1 MKRTLIVLLLVNL
14 MLSACAPVSAP
25 TSTPAPSATPL
36 PTATATP
43 TNTATPTSTPTATPT
58 ATPTPIPTIH
68 VGSLSVPDPR
78 VTNPEL
84 FDLRNP
90 NAPIPQFVNAMQEV
104 GITVDPQTI
113 TAELGKNYETRQGT
127 DGKTYILTTYTV
139 EGKNGARYS
148 MGLISEQDKVG
159 NWRWI
164 ITTPEILDN
173 LIPQTDFG
181 VLLNAQD
188 YNNPYLVRIATVIWE
203 QPFSRTWIEKYGT
216 NQINKL
222 MRLLQTLES
231 KPALYMHPGMWHLD
245 IDSNLQKASSR
256 EDVINYIDRM
266 ANDYMSYAKK
276 AYDITGKPVMIN
288 FANEPWWADPPNN
301 PINFGWLK
309 SPYYNFLG
317 EDYLVEG
324 YITFYKAGIENGLKP
339 GKDFRLI
346 LSVDGIF
353 FPNPKLDLAINT
365 VQRMRKQ
372 ISQRLNIPT
381 ENVQIDLA
389 VQWRFDPT
397 ITGGKMS
404 DKGRYRMPTANE
416 LKNALRKI
424 REAGIPFHITE
435 FEVANISNEEF
446 DRILYSYTR
455 LAVENGA
462 LTVTYGG
469 LSHTERNPFTDMRHP
484 VYENGHPTSTYYA
497 YLSLLYSLLA
507 TQ

>member
-25 TSTPAPSATPL
+25 TSTPAPSTTPL

-43 TNTATPTSTPTATPT
+43 TSTPTPTPT
-58 ATPTPIPTIH
+58 ATPTPIPTIQ
-68 VGSLSVPDPR
+68 VGNLSVPDPR

-90 NAPIPQFVNAMQEV
+90 DAPIPQFVNAMQAR
-104 GITVDPQTI
+104 GINIDPQTVI
-113 TAELGKNYETRQGT
+113 TELGKNYETRQGP

-139 EGKNGARYS
+139 EGENGARYS
-148 MGLISEQDKVG
+148 MGLIAEQDERG
-159 NWRWI
+159 EWRWKE
-164 ITTPEILDN
+164 TTPRILDDKLPN
-173 LIPQTDFG
+173 LDFG
-181 VLLNAQD
+181 TWLAMWDYGNTTLERYSSFIAIHGLL
-188 YNNPYLVRIATVIWE
+188 
-203 QPFSRTWIEKYGT
+203 RTWVEEHPNNVGQQELRICS
-216 NQINKL
+216 NQHQAVYL
-222 MRLLQTLES
+222 
-231 KPALYMHPGMWHLD
+231 HPGMWHLD
-245 IDSNLQKASSR
+245 VDSNLKNASSR
-256 EDVINYIDRM
+256 EDVINYINRM

-301 PINFGWLK
+301 PINVGWLE

-324 YITFYKAGIENGLKP
+324 YIAFYKAGIENGLKP

-353 FPNPKLDLAINT
+353 FPNSKLDLAINT
-365 VQRMRKQ
+365 VQRMREQ
-372 ISQRLNIPT
+372 ISQRLNIPV
-381 ENVQIDLA
+381 EDVQIDLA

-397 ITGGKMS
+397 VTGGKMS
-404 DKGRYRMPTANE
+404 DEGRYRMPTENE
-416 LKNALRKI
+416 LRNALRKI
-424 REAGIPFHITE
+424 RESGIPFHITE

-462 LTVTYGG
+462 LTVAYGG
-469 LSHTERNPFTDMRHP
+469 LSQTERNPFTDMRHP
-484 VYENGHPTSTYYA
+484 AYENGHPTSTYYA

>member
-1 MKRTLIVLLLVNL
+1 MKRTLLVFLLVNL

-25 TSTPAPSATPL
+25 TPTPAPSVTPL
-36 PTATATP
+36 PTA
-43 TNTATPTSTPTATPT
+43 TATPTSTPTATPT
-58 ATPTPIPTIH
+58 ATPTPISTIQ
-68 VGSLSVPDPR
+68 VGDLSVPDPR

-90 NAPIPQFVNAMQEV
+90 DAPIPQFADAMQEV

-113 TAELGKNYETRQGT
+113 TTELGKNYEIRQGP

-148 MGLISEQDKVG
+148 MGLIAEQDERG
-159 NWRWI
+159 EWRWI
-164 ITTPEILDN
+164 ITTPVILDN
-173 LIPQTDFG
+173 LISPTDFG
-181 VLLNAQD
+181 VLLNDQD
-188 YNNPYLVRIATVIWE
+188 YNNPYLSKIATIIWE
-203 QPFSRTWIEKYGT
+203 QPFSRTWIEKHGT

-222 MRLLQTLES
+222 MRLLQALES

-245 IDSNLQKASSR
+245 VDSNLKKTSSR
-256 EDVINYIDRM
+256 EDIINYINRM

-301 PINFGWLK
+301 PVNVGWLE
-309 SPYYNFLG
+309 SPYYKYLG
-317 EDYLVEG
+317 RDYLVEG
-324 YITFYKAGIENGLKP
+324 YIAFYQAGINNGLRP

-365 VQRMRKQ
+365 VRRMREQ
-372 ISQRLNIPT
+372 ISQRLNIPV
-381 ENVQIDLA
+381 EDVQIDLA
-389 VQWRFDPT
+389 LQWRFDPT
-397 ITGGKMS
+397 VTGGQMS
-404 DKGRYRMPTANE
+404 NEGRYRMPTENE

-424 REAGIPFHITE
+424 RESGIPFHITE
-435 FEVANISNEEF
+435 FEVANISDEEF
-446 DRILYSYTR
+446 NRILYSYTR
-455 LAVENGA
+455 LAVENRA

-484 VYENGHPTSTYYA
+484 AYENGHPTSTYYA